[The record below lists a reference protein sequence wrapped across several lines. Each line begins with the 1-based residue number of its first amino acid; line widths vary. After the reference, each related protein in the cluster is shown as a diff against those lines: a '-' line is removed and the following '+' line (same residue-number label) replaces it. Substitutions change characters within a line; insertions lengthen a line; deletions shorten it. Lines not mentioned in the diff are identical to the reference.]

1 MSDLALILIIILVI
15 VLLLRG
21 PRNLPRLGEA
31 AGSALRNAR
40 RAAGQRIDKTD
51 SDDPGAGT

>member
-1 MSDLALILIIILVI
+1 MLLIIILVI

-40 RAAGQRIDKTD
+40 RAAARRDQPD
-51 SDDPGAGT
+51 SDDPKPEA

>member
-1 MSDLALILIIILVI
+1 MSDLALLLIIILVI

-40 RAAGQRIDKTD
+40 RAAARRDQPD
-51 SDDPGAGT
+51 SDDPKPEA

>member
-1 MSDLALILIIILVI
+1 MTDLALLLIIILVI

-31 AGSALRNAR
+31 AGTALRNAR
-40 RAAGQRIDKTD
+40 RAAERRDDKP
-51 SDDPGAGT
+51 DPDEPGRGA